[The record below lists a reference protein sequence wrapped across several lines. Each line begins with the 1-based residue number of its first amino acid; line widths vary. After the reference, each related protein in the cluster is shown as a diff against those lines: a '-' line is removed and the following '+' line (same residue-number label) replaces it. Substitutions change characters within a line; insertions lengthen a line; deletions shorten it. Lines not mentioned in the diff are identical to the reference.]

1 MDYDYEK
8 TKLEAQLQAAKQR
21 LELEDAKRRTLK
33 RELIAAAAK
42 LNDRAEKWH
51 RYALA
56 HDDRMKGY
64 TGEQAIARAYLRNM
78 PFDKYAKLVR
88 EQSNDGALSLVDAE
102 LATVIRHFDQLT
114 KRGREVL
121 LERDHAD
128 YENDH
133 SEWQKWQFQNP
144 DKKNWRGLK
153 ASNGQNM
160 LIGRI
165 AEALNILAPKMLNRG
180 DAHDW
185 IAMHGGNP
193 RFADNQAASEPEG
206 EA

>member
-8 TKLEAQLQAAKQR
+8 KKLEAQLQAAKQR
-21 LELEDAKRRTLK
+21 LEREDAKRRTLK
-33 RELIAAAAK
+33 QELMAAAAK

-56 HDDRMKGY
+56 YDDRMKGY

-78 PFDKYAKLVR
+78 PFDKYAHYVR
-88 EQSNDGALSLVDAE
+88 ATSNDGKLSLVDAE
-102 LATVIRHFDQLT
+102 LATVIRYLDKFTEYGRDDLLKRDQLLY
-114 KRGREVL
+114 KQE
-121 LERDHAD
+121 
-128 YENDH
+128 H
-133 SEWQKWQFQNP
+133 SEWQQWQNQNP
-144 DKKNWRGLK
+144 NENDWRSRK
-153 ASNGQNM
+153 ASKGQNM

-165 AEALNILAPKMLNRG
+165 VDTYNIEPPQLLNRG

-185 IAMHGGNP
+185 IVQHGGNP
-193 RFADNQAASEPEG
+193 RLADNRAASEPED